1 MILARIPVYYR
12 WILFNL
18 LLLIIQMPVN
28 SQVDMNFEDSL
39 LTGWTQDKNSR
50 WEISG
55 NYPLIG
61 DFSLHHAYDNPS
73 SGKDRISY
81 SLHNLEPDSGLVTW
95 DFVVRHEYSP
105 SSANNWSFFLMS
117 DKDAM
122 EMYPGGDLN
131 ALVMGVN
138 YTGSSDFVSL
148 WKIIDGD
155 ASVFLETGFN
165 YEENVSTSGIVNFE
179 VTRTLSGLWEIKIDT
194 SGNFNYQI
202 SIGSTMDS
210 WLMPCRHFGIYY
222 EYSSSQDRKLWID
235 DISIQGSFF
244 IDTIPP
250 EIDSLSVYSSQ
261 ALYIRFN
268 EPVNTDSALD
278 TINYLIDHGTGCP
291 EHVIPVS
298 SKEVMLEFG
307 SPFTEESVYNIDVT
321 GVADLSGNI
330 IKDYSNSFVWYFTK
344 AFDIVINEIMAD
356 PDPSIELPSVEYVEL
371 YNASAYPVNLNNW
384 MFIAG
389 TNGESLSDVTIMP
402 DSYLILCSEE
412 NVEYLTPFGKVS
424 GIAGF
429 PVLTNTGKTLI
440 LKNTK
445 NHIISS
451 VTYSDKW
458 YKDDYKSEGG
468 WSLEQIDPANPC
480 GGMANW
486 RASADN
492 MGGTPGRANSVLG
505 ENPDFSPP
513 GIRKA
518 VIEGDNRLMVFFTEP
533 CDSLTVLVKGNYVA
547 DHGFGNPDSVQLVA
561 PHYSE
566 ALLFFG
572 KPFLPKIIYTIEL
585 GNGIYDCA
593 GNSSDNF
600 NIINFGLPENPDSFD
615 IIINEILFN
624 PLLDGVDFVEIYNRS
639 EKIIDLQLLNLATR
653 DMKTNKIKSICPF
666 SEEPALLFP
675 SEYLAVTIDIPKLQE
690 QYYFADPGA
699 LLQISDMPSFS
710 NGEGKVILTDKRQQ
724 VLDEF
729 VYNEDMHFPLL
740 NLAEGVSLERIN
752 FDNPTNR
759 ESNWHSAAEDA
770 GFGTPGYLNSQ
781 YSEYNESEKEIW
793 LVPEVFSPDNDGVDD
808 IVQIHFAFKDPGHV
822 ASVYIFDA
830 KGRII
835 RHLIRNELL
844 SVEGL
849 VSWDGL
855 DNIDQKAP
863 IGIYLVYVEIFD
875 LKGNIRIYKKTCVL
889 AGRLR
894 R

>member
-1 MILARIPVYYR
+1 M
-12 WILFNL
+12 
-18 LLLIIQMPVN
+18 QMPVN
-28 SQVDMNFEDSL
+28 SQVFLNFEDSL
-39 LTGWTQDKNSR
+39 LTGWTQNKDFR
-50 WEISG
+50 WELSG
-55 NYPLIG
+55 NFPLIG
-61 DFSLHHAYDNPS
+61 NFSLHHAYDNPS

-81 SLHNLEPDSGLVTW
+81 PLHNLKPDSGLITW
-95 DFVVRHEYSP
+95 NFVIRHEYPP

-131 ALVMGVN
+131 GLVMGVN
-138 YTGSSDFVSL
+138 YTGSSDLVSM
-148 WKIIDGD
+148 WKIVDGD
-155 ASVFLETGFN
+155 ASVLLETEFN
-165 YEENVSTSGIVNFE
+165 YEENVGTSDIINFE
-179 VTRTLSGLWEIKIDT
+179 VTRTLSGLWEIKVDT
-194 SGNFNYQI
+194 SENFNHQI

-235 DISIQGSFF
+235 DISIRGRFI
-244 IDTIPP
+244 IDTISP
-250 EIDSLSVYSSQ
+250 EIDSIFVHSSQ
-261 ALYIRFN
+261 SLYIRFN
-268 EPVNTDSALD
+268 EHINTVSSLD
-278 TINYLIDHGTGCP
+278 TINYLIDHGIGYP
-291 EHVIPVS
+291 EHVNPVS

-307 SPFTEESVYNIDVT
+307 NPFTEEIVYNINVT
-321 GVADLSGNI
+321 GIADLSGNI
-330 IKDYSNSFVWYFTK
+330 IKDYSNSFVWYFAK

-371 YNASAYPVNLNNW
+371 YNVSAYPVNLNNW
-384 MFIAG
+384 VFIAG
-389 TNGESLSDVTIMP
+389 TNGKSLSDVAIMP

-412 NVEYLTPFGKVS
+412 NAEYLTPFGKVM

-429 PVLTNTGKTLI
+429 PVLANTGKTLT
-440 LKNTK
+440 LKNKK

-468 WSLEQIDPANPC
+468 WSLEQIDPSNPC
-480 GGMANW
+480 GDIANW
-486 RASADN
+486 KASVDYK
-492 MGGTPGRANSVLG
+492 GGTPGRANSVIG
-505 ENPDFSPP
+505 ENPDFTPP

-518 VIEGDNRLMVFFTEP
+518 VIEEDNRLMVFFTES
-533 CDSLTVLVKGNYVA
+533 CDSLSALVCGNYFV

-572 KPFLPKIIYTIEL
+572 KPFMPKYIYTLEL
-585 GNGIYDCA
+585 SSGLYDCA
-593 GNSSDNF
+593 GNSSAN
-600 NIINFGLPENPDSFD
+600 NNMISFGLPENPDSLD

-624 PLLDGVDFVEIYNRS
+624 PLFDGVDFVEIYNRS
-639 EKIIDLQLLNLATR
+639 EKIIDLKLLNLATR
-653 DMKTNKIKSICPF
+653 DKMTDKLKSICPF

-675 SEYLAVTIDIPKLQE
+675 SGYLAVTVDIPKLQE

-710 NGEGKVILTDKRQQ
+710 NKEGKVILTDKRQQ
-724 VLDEF
+724 VFDEF
-729 VYNEDMHFPLL
+729 SYNEDMHFPLL
-740 NLAEGVSLERIN
+740 SLVEGVSLERIN

-759 ESNWHSAAEDA
+759 ESNWHSAAENA

-781 YSEYNESEKEIW
+781 YSEYNESEKEVW
-793 LVPEVFSPDNDGVDD
+793 LLPEVFSPDNDGVDD

-822 ASVYIFDA
+822 ASVYVFDA

-855 DNIDQKAP
+855 DDMDQKAP
-863 IGIYLVYVEIFD
+863 VGIYLVYVEIFD
-875 LKGNIRIYKKTCVL
+875 LKGNVRTHKKTCVL

-894 R
+894 

>member
-12 WILFNL
+12 WILFSL
-18 LLLIIQMPVN
+18 LLFFIQGTVN
-28 SQVDMNFEDSL
+28 SQVFLNFEDSL
-39 LTGWTQDKNSR
+39 LTGWTQNEDFR

-55 NYPLIG
+55 SSPLFG
-61 DFSLHHAYDNPS
+61 NFSLHHAYDNLS

-81 SLHNLEPDSGLVTW
+81 SVHNLKPDSGLVTW
-95 DFVVRHEYSP
+95 NFVVMHEYPP
-105 SSANNWSFFLMS
+105 SSSNNWSFFLMS
-117 DKDAM
+117 DKDAT

-131 ALVMGVN
+131 GLVIGVN
-138 YTGSSDFVSL
+138 YTGSSDLVGL
-148 WKIIDGD
+148 WKIVDGD
-155 ASVFLETGFN
+155 ASVLLETGFN
-165 YEENVSTSGIVNFE
+165 YEENVSTSGIINFE

-194 SGNFNYQI
+194 SDNFNNQI

-235 DISIQGSFF
+235 DISIQGRFI

-250 EIDSLSVYSSQ
+250 EIDSLSVHSSQ

-268 EPVNTDSALD
+268 EPVIIDLVLD
-278 TINYLIDHGTGCP
+278 TINYLIDFGIGYP
-291 EHVIPVS
+291 ECVIPVS
-298 SKEVMLEFG
+298 SKEVILEFG
-307 SPFTEESVYNIDVT
+307 SPFTEETVYNINIT
-321 GVADLSGNI
+321 GIADLSGNI

-356 PDPSIELPSVEYVEL
+356 PDPAIELPSVEYVEL
-371 YNASAYPVNLNNW
+371 YNVSAYPANLNNW

-389 TNGESLSDVTIMP
+389 TNGKSLSDVTIMP

-412 NVEYLTPFGKVS
+412 NAEYLTPFGKVL

-429 PVLTNTGKTLI
+429 PVLTNSGKTLT
-440 LKNTK
+440 LKNK
-445 NHIISS
+445 ENHIISS

-480 GGMANW
+480 GGIANW
-486 RASADN
+486 KASADN
-492 MGGTPGRANSVLG
+492 MGGTPARANSILG
-505 ENPDFSPP
+505 ENPDFYSP
-513 GIRKA
+513 GIKKA
-518 VIEGDNRLMVFFTEP
+518 VIEENNRLMVFFTES
-533 CDSLTVLVKGNYVA
+533 CDSMSALISGNYLV
-547 DHGFGNPDSVQLVA
+547 DFGFGNPDSVQLVA
-561 PHYSE
+561 PHYSDV
-566 ALLFFG
+566 LLFFS
-572 KPFLPKIIYTIEL
+572 KPFLPKIIYTLEL
-585 GNGIYDCA
+585 SSGLYDCA

-600 NIINFGLPENPDSFD
+600 NMISFGLPENPDSLD

-624 PLLDGVDFVEIYNRS
+624 PLLDGVDFVEVYNRS
-639 EKIIDLQLLNLATR
+639 EKIIDLKLLNLATY
-653 DMKTNKIKSICPF
+653 PL

-675 SEYLAVTIDIPKLQE
+675 SEYLAVTVDITKLQE

-710 NGEGKVILTDKRQQ
+710 NEEGKVILTDKRQQ

-740 NLAEGVSLERIN
+740 SSVEGISLERIN

-781 YSEYNESEKEIW
+781 HSEYNESEKEVW

-822 ASVYIFDA
+822 VSVYVFDA
-830 KGRII
+830 KGRIV

-844 SVEGL
+844 SVKGF

-855 DNIDQKAP
+855 DNMDQKAP
-863 IGIYLVYVEIFD
+863 IGIYLVYIEIFD
-875 LKGNIRIYKKTCVL
+875 LKGNVRNYKETCVL
-889 AGRLR
+889 AGRLK
-894 R
+894 

>member
-12 WILFNL
+12 WILFSL
-18 LLLIIQMPVN
+18 LLFFIQGTVN
-28 SQVDMNFEDSL
+28 SQVFLNFEDSL
-39 LTGWTQDKNSR
+39 LTGWTQNEDFR

-55 NYPLIG
+55 SSPLFG
-61 DFSLHHAYDNPS
+61 NFSLHHAYDNLS

-81 SLHNLEPDSGLVTW
+81 SLHNLKPDSGLVTW
-95 DFVVRHEYSP
+95 NFVVRHEYPP
-105 SSANNWSFFLMS
+105 SGANNWSFFLMS
-117 DKDAM
+117 DKDAT

-131 ALVMGVN
+131 GLVMGVN
-138 YTGSSDFVSL
+138 YTGSSDHVGL
-148 WKIIDGD
+148 WKIVDGD
-155 ASVFLETGFN
+155 ASVLLETGFN
-165 YEENVSTSGIVNFE
+165 YEENVSTSGIIIFE

-194 SGNFNYQI
+194 SDNFNNQI

-235 DISIQGSFF
+235 DISIQGRFI

-250 EIDSLSVYSSQ
+250 EIDSLSVHSSQ

-268 EPVNTDSALD
+268 EPVIIDSVLD
-278 TINYLIDHGTGCP
+278 TINYLIDHGIGYP
-291 EHVIPVS
+291 ECVIPVS
-298 SKEVMLEFG
+298 SKEVILEFG
-307 SPFTEESVYNIDVT
+307 SPFTEETVYNINIT
-321 GVADLSGNI
+321 GIADLSGNI

-371 YNASAYPVNLNNW
+371 YNVSAYPANLNNW

-389 TNGESLSDVTIMP
+389 TNGKSLSDVTIMP

-412 NVEYLTPFGKVS
+412 NAEYLTPFGKVL

-429 PVLTNTGKTLI
+429 PVLTNSGKTLI
-440 LKNTK
+440 LKNK
-445 NHIISS
+445 ENHIISS

-468 WSLEQIDPANPC
+468 WSLEQIDPSNPC
-480 GGMANW
+480 GGIANW
-486 RASADN
+486 KASADN
-492 MGGTPGRANSVLG
+492 MGGTPARANSILG
-505 ENPDFSPP
+505 ENPDFYSP
-513 GIRKA
+513 GIKKA
-518 VIEGDNRLMVFFTEP
+518 VIEENNRLMVFFTES
-533 CDSLTVLVKGNYVA
+533 CDSMSALICGNYFV
-547 DHGFGNPDSVQLVA
+547 DFGFGNPDSVQLVA
-561 PHYSE
+561 PHYSDV
-566 ALLFFG
+566 LLFFS
-572 KPFLPKIIYTIEL
+572 KPFLPKIIYTLEL
-585 GNGIYDCA
+585 SSGLYDCA

-600 NIINFGLPENPDSFD
+600 NMISFGLPENPDSLD

-624 PLLDGVDFVEIYNRS
+624 PLLDGVDFVEVYNRS
-639 EKIIDLQLLNLATR
+639 EKIIDLKLLNLATR
-653 DMKTNKIKSICPF
+653 DNITNKLKSIYPF
-666 SEEPALLFP
+666 SEEPALLFS
-675 SEYLAVTIDIPKLQE
+675 SEYLAVAVDITKLQE
-690 QYYFADPGA
+690 QYFFTDPGA

-710 NGEGKVILTDKRQQ
+710 NEEGKVILTDKRQQ

-740 NLAEGVSLERIN
+740 SSIEGISLERIN

-759 ESNWHSAAEDA
+759 ESNWHSAAENA

-781 YSEYNESEKEIW
+781 YSEYNESEKEVW
-793 LVPEVFSPDNDGVDD
+793 LEPEVFSPDNDGVDD

-822 ASVYIFDA
+822 VSIYVFDA
-830 KGRII
+830 KGRIV

-844 SVEGL
+844 SVKGL

-855 DNIDQKAP
+855 DNMDQKAP
-863 IGIYLVYVEIFD
+863 IGIYLVYIEIFD
-875 LKGNIRIYKKTCVL
+875 LKGNVRNYKETCVL
-889 AGRLR
+889 AGRLK
-894 R
+894 